1 MKNIFDDLPALK
13 PPETKELEDEL
24 ARYLSTP
31 RDLNVK
37 DGLRWWYDRKH
48 LYPCLHRMA
57 MDYLSIP
64 GKFFFFV
71 FAINCLLIH
80 ICLTATSVDVEQ
92 IFSQGRLLLSH
103 VRSRLSVQ
111 STRALLCVGAW
122 SLLGYIKDEDVK
134 AATVMPEVK
143 GEEEELATNWDSTV

>member
-1 MKNIFDDLPALK
+1 M
-13 PPETKELEDEL
+13 
-24 ARYLSTP
+24 
-31 RDLNVK
+31 
-37 DGLRWWYDRKH
+37 
-48 LYPCLHRMA
+48 
-57 MDYLSIP
+57 
-64 GKFFFFV
+64 
-71 FAINCLLIH
+71 
-80 ICLTATSVDVEQ
+80 SVDVER